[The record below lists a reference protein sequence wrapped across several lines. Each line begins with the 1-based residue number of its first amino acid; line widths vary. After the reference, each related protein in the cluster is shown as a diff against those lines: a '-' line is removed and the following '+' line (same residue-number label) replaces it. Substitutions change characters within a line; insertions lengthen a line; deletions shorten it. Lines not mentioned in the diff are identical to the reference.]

1 MRNPMDVIGAAAR
14 SDDAWTL
21 VAVLA
26 ILGWWGGP
34 LGPASVPG
42 PVAAVLVAGA
52 AAAWAY
58 VLGMARMD
66 DYAYAVEWDANA
78 ARIRAERAE
87 LRASRLAETR
97 VFAEPITVHALEEP
111 TDA

>member
-1 MRNPMDVIGAAAR
+1 VTRAR
-14 SDDAWTL
+14 PDSPTGEALAWTL

-26 ILGWWGGP
+26 AIGWYGGP
-34 LGPASVPG
+34 FGPASVPG

-52 AAAWAY
+52 AAAWGY

-66 DYAYAVEWDANA
+66 DYAYAAEYDANA

-87 LRASRLAETR
+87 IRAARLAETR
-97 VFAEPITVHALEEP
+97 VVAETITVHALEEP
-111 TDA
+111 RDA